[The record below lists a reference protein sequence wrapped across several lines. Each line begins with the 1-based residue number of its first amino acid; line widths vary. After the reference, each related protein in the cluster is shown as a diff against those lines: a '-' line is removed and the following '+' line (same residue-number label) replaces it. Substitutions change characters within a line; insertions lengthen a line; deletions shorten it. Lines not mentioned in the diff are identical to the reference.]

1 MLGAQS
7 ETSSAKAS
15 RSSAAA
21 IFQQE
26 WRLYRKMVDHN
37 YLFHREAYGHL
48 RRILFEDAARPFRFL
63 DLACGDASA
72 TAWALEGTEIA
83 SYRGVDLSS
92 QALHLARA
100 ALADFGCPVSL
111 RGGDFVEAL
120 ADWGEPVDVVWV
132 GLSLHHL
139 RAPAK
144 LEAMRAARRLLDRRG
159 MLLAYEN
166 TSPDGEGR
174 AAWLQRWDLQERDWS
189 GLTPEEWRRIR
200 AHVRTHDHPETVS
213 RWRELGRE
221 AGFGTVREHFVAPS
235 NLFRL
240 FSFRP

>member
-1 MLGAQS
+1 MLDAQFA
-7 ETSSAKAS
+7 TSAAKAS
-15 RSSAAA
+15 RNSAAA
-21 IFQQE
+21 IFQRE
-26 WRLYRKMVDHN
+26 WRLYRIIVDYN
-37 YLFHREAYGHL
+37 YLFHREAYGRL
-48 RRILFEDAARPFRFL
+48 RQVLLKGAARPFRFL

-72 TAWALEGTEIA
+72 TAGALKGMEIA
-83 SYRGVDLSS
+83 SYCGVDLSAD
-92 QALHLARA
+92 ALDLAGA
-100 ALADFGCPVSL
+100 ALADVDCPISL
-111 RGGDFVEAL
+111 HEGDFVEAL
-120 ADWGEPVDVVWV
+120 ADWAEPVDVIWV

-144 LEAMRAARRLLDRRG
+144 LKAMRAARRLLDRGG

-166 TSPDGEGR
+166 TSPDGEDR
-174 AAWLQRWDLQERDWS
+174 AGWLERWDWQERSWS
-189 GLTPEEWRRIR
+189 ALTPEEWRRIR

-240 FSFRP
+240 FSFQP